1 MKTLKPIHPGRFI
14 KEDWLADNG
23 LTQNSLA
30 RALKIP
36 VSRLNDIIQG
46 KRGITAD
53 TAARLGRFFGNS
65 PTFWLHLQADYDL
78 RTVDVK
84 RITNEIKPF
93 GYVA

>member
-1 MKTLKPIHPGRFI
+1 MKTLKPIHPGQFI

-30 RALKIP
+30 RALRIP

-53 TAARLGRFFGNS
+53 TAARLARFFGNS
-65 PTFWLHLQADYDL
+65 AAFWLHLQADYDL
-78 RTVDVK
+78 RTIDQK
-84 RITNEIKPF
+84 RISSEVKPF
-93 GYVA
+93 EHAA

>member
-1 MKTLKPIHPGRFI
+1 MKTLKPIHPGQFI

-46 KRGITAD
+46 HRGISAD
-53 TAARLGRFFGNS
+53 TAARFGRFFGNS
-65 PTFWLHLQADYDL
+65 PAFWLHLQADYDL
-78 RTVDVK
+78 RTIDAK
-84 RITNEIKPF
+84 RILQE
-93 GYVA
+93 VAPHAHAA

>member
-1 MKTLKPIHPGRFI
+1 MKTLKPICPGQFI

-46 KRGITAD
+46 QRGITAD
-53 TAARLGRFFGNS
+53 TAVRLGRFFGTS
-65 PTFWLHLQADYDL
+65 PAFWLHLQVDYDL
-78 RTVDVK
+78 RTINAK
-84 RITNEIKPF
+84 RITAEVTPH
-93 GYVA
+93 AHAA

>member
-1 MKTLKPIHPGRFI
+1 MKTLKPIHPGQFI

-30 RALKIP
+30 RALNIP

-65 PTFWLHLQADYDL
+65 AAFWLHLQTDYDL
-78 RTVDVK
+78 RLIDEK
-84 RITNEIKPF
+84 RITHEVKPF
-93 GYVA
+93 EHAA